1 MNIKSVLFISL
12 VFTIALMTSISGD
25 PIGLR
30 IPDTTAVL
38 EEFVNIPIFAD
49 TNLTDEGVYSYQ
61 LQISYVAD
69 LLQVNSVV
77 VSGTIGESFGM
88 PVMNTTISGQVTIA
102 AAGTNPLSGV
112 GILIYIRVKPLRN
125 GGSPFSFTT
134 SLNNF
139 FNEGTPSLILNSGF
153 IQIGPILDITEIN
166 QISHEYRLF
175 QNHPNPF
182 NSITI
187 IKYDIPNAS
196 DVTLTIYNMNGQMV
210 ERLVNQKQEP
220 GFYSVNWDA
229 RNVST
234 GVYFYRIQTDGFQQV
249 KKMLLIK

>member
-12 VFTIALMTSISGD
+12 VFIVALVTSISGD

-38 EEFVNIPIFAD
+38 GEFVNIPIFTD
-49 TNLTDEGVYSYQ
+49 TNLTNERVYSYQ
-61 LQISYVAD
+61 LQISYDAD
-69 LLQVNSVV
+69 LLQVNSVD

-125 GGSPFSFTT
+125 GWSPFSFTT
-134 SLNNF
+134 SSNNF

-175 QNHPNPF
+175 QNFPNPF
-182 NSITI
+182 NPTTQIR
-187 IKYDIPNAS
+187 YDVPKAS
-196 DVTLTIYNMNGQMV
+196 QVTLTIYNMNGQVV
-210 ERLVNQKQEP
+210 ERLVNQIQEP
-220 GFYSVNWDA
+220 GFYSVQWDA
-229 RNVST
+229 SQISS
-234 GVYFYRIQTDGFQQV
+234 GVYFYQINSDGFQQV